1 MYPPELSS
9 NLHYHTAQN
18 NCHTVN
24 STLSLSF
31 TSPCDEVFQV
41 LSALQSNQ
49 IWEGPGN
56 DASEMLCP
64 PTLLLPSDVDVYF
77 TATPTCTALMTMCKL
92 LPNYDTLLNS
102 EHNEGEEEGNTVCGS
117 PG

>member
-1 MYPPELSS
+1 MWAQLTICLHSTKSSLPSLYP
-9 NLHYHTAQN
+9 LHH
-18 NCHTVN
+18 
-24 STLSLSF
+24 
-31 TSPCDEVFQV
+31 PCDELFQA

-64 PTLLLPSDVDVYF
+64 PTSLLPSDVDVYF